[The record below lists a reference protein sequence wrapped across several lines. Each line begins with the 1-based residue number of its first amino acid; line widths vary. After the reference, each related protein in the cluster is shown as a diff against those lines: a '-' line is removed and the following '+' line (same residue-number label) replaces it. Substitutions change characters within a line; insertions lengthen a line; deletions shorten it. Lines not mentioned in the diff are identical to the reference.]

1 MSYRPLAHT
10 ARLENLERWRLSCAP
25 DLFDSLLRSLRK
37 VSLRGVASGGLPAKI
52 KQPQLA
58 DVFRR
63 GQRETAA

>member
-1 MSYRPLAHT
+1 L
-10 ARLENLERWRLSCAP
+10 
-25 DLFDSLLRSLRK
+25 DLFDTLLRSLRK